1 MQESF
6 RSFYKRI
13 NAGLPLISDEEKE
26 FESEEKEIQAVLDR
40 RRERREKLLWK
51 SIPLLARN
59 WKLFCKYPKL
69 YNIPSHSS
77 HSGAMI
83 PLPIIYTAKNA
94 ARLSIGTISIPR

>member
-6 RSFYKRI
+6 RSFNKRI
-13 NAGLPLISDEEKE
+13 NAGLPLISDEEKA

-40 RRERREKLLWK
+40 RRTRRENLLWK

-59 WKLFCKYPKL
+59 WKR
-69 YNIPSHSS
+69 HSS

-94 ARLSIGTISIPR
+94 AQLSIGTISIPR